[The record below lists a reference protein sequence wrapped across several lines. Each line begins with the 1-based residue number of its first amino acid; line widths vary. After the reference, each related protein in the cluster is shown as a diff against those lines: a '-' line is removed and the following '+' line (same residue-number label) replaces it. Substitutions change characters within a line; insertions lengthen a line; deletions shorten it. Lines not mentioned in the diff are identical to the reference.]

1 VMTQAC
7 VRLHPWHCPARLTF
21 VSHRLHYAMRVQMTE
36 VYRDWINSLKDRLGR
51 ARVQVRVD
59 RLVHGNPGQHRVLT
73 EGVCELKVDFGPGY
87 RVYYTERAGVLIVL
101 LAGGDKSSQE
111 QDIKTAIS
119 LAKGL

>member
-1 VMTQAC
+1 
-7 VRLHPWHCPARLTF
+7 
-21 VSHRLHYAMRVQMTE
+21 MRVQMTE
-36 VYRDWINSLKDRLGR
+36 VYRDWINSIKDRVGR

-59 RLVHGNPGQHRVLT
+59 RLVHGNPGQPRVLT
-73 EGVCELKVDFGPGY
+73 DGVCELKVDFGPGY

-101 LAGGDKSSQE
+101 LAGGDKSSQR